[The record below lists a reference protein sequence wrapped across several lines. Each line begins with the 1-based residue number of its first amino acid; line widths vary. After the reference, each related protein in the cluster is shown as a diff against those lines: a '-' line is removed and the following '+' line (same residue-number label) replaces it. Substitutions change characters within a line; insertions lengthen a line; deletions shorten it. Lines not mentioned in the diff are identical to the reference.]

1 VKKLA
6 EQLLEEMIQKINQI
20 MGSLDGTIAQI
31 NQMSG
36 SIAQMSQNF
45 SEQTVSITENI
56 RLIVEVL
63 KQFRIQSSKNLQELS
78 EDFNEKVKE
87 LWNEKAIEVITEEE
101 KKAIEA
107 IKQASKSVAD
117 NLYFAQLLNI
127 IQSIREETNRII
139 SSSKES

>member
-1 VKKLA
+1 LA

-20 MGSLDGTIAQI
+20 MSSLDGTIAQI
-31 NQMSG
+31 TQMSG
-36 SIAQMSQNF
+36 SIAQMSQTF

-63 KQFRIQSSKNLQELS
+63 KQFRVQSSKNLQELS
-78 EDFNEKVKE
+78 EDFNSKVKD

-107 IKQASKSVAD
+107 IKLASKSVAD

-139 SSSKES
+139 STKES